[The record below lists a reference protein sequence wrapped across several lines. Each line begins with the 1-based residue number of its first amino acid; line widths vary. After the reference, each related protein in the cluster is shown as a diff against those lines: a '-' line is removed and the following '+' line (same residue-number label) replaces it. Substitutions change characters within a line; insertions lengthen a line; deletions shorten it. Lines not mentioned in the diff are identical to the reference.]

1 LRCNEDKR
9 QDFRRKSVN
18 GCSCIRCGVR
28 TLSDGCMSR
37 WPVTGRFLS
46 GFASESTR
54 WRRESGDSVIS
65 ANIGCIEARG
75 RQEVHGFPG
84 QTACISIDSQLPAT
98 RNIADILSFR
108 VSQQIRTPVGVVRNV
123 FYTVSGVLTGDQRC
137 ARPQRCLNSRQ
148 TYRYIQVALL
158 AYSELRN

>member
-1 LRCNEDKR
+1 MDAAA
-9 QDFRRKSVN
+9 S
-18 GCSCIRCGVR
+18 GVR

-65 ANIGCIEARG
+65 ARSSAASRLEEDKRSMDSLE
-75 RQEVHGFPG
+75 R
-84 QTACISIDSQLPAT
+84 TACISIDSQLPAT
-98 RNIADILSFR
+98 GNIADILSLR

-123 FYTVSGVLTGDQRC
+123 FYTVSGVLTGDQRW
-137 ARPQRCLNSRQ
+137 ARPKRCLNSRQ